1 MFGLSSQMASLNE
14 KASVLALARAS
25 KDRWYKVAAL
35 IDRARSAAD
44 ILEGRWSG
52 FDPYEAALVRDLAGS
67 ADPKQLTEY
76 RELINRLEAAGVHV
90 VTILDGDYPAN
101 LRAIYNQPPVLF
113 VKGALDKSDERAVAV
128 VGTRSASP
136 EGLRQAH
143 RLAYQLARRGV
154 TVLSGLARGI
164 DTAVHRGALAAGG
177 RTVAVMGAGID
188 VIYPPENAALAS
200 SILNRGALVSQF
212 WPGTPPISH
221 NFPMRNVV
229 MSGLSIGTVV
239 VEANSTSGAK
249 MQARLA
255 LEHGKR
261 VFLVESLVMSQPWAK
276 RYAKQAGAT
285 VVRSV
290 DDIVD
295 ILDEAEAPVRQLSL
309 G

>member
-1 MFGLSSQMASLNE
+1 MFAMSSRMASLTE

-25 KDRWYKVAAL
+25 KERWYKVAAL
-35 IDRARSAAD
+35 VDRARSAAD

-52 FDPYEAALVRDLAGS
+52 FDPYEAALVRDLAGA
-67 ADPKQLTEY
+67 ADATQVAEY
-76 RELINRLEAAGVHV
+76 RELINRLEATGVHV
-90 VTILDGDYPAN
+90 VTILDADYPAN
-101 LRAIYNQPPVLF
+101 LRAIYNQPPMLF
-113 VKGALDKSDERAVAV
+113 VRGNLDKNDERAVAV
-128 VGTRSASP
+128 VGTRLASP

-154 TVLSGLARGI
+154 TVVSGLARGI
-164 DTAVHRGALAAGG
+164 DTAAHNGALAAGG

-188 VIYPPENAALAS
+188 VIYPAENAALANR
-200 SILNRGALVSQF
+200 ILSRGALVSQF

-229 MSGLSIGTVV
+229 MSGLSVGTVV

-261 VFLVESLVMSQPWAK
+261 VFLIESLVMSQPWAK

-290 DDIVD
+290 DDIVE
-295 ILDEAEAPVRQLSL
+295 ILDAAEAPVKQLSL

>member
-1 MFGLSSQMASLNE
+1 MFADLDRMASLTE
-14 KASVLALARAS
+14 RAGVLGLARAS

-35 IDRARSAAD
+35 IDRARSASD
-44 ILEGRWSG
+44 ILEGRWRG
-52 FDPYEAALVRDLAGS
+52 FDPYEAALAVELIGAANATQLA
-67 ADPKQLTEY
+67 EY
-76 RELINRLEAAGVHV
+76 RELINRLETDGIQV
-90 VTILDGDYPAN
+90 VTILDNEYPSN
-101 LRAIYNQPPVLF
+101 LRAIYNQPPMLF
-113 VKGALDKSDERAVAV
+113 VRGTLEKTDERAVAV

-136 EGLRQAH
+136 EGLAQAH
-143 RLAYQLARRGV
+143 RLAFQLARRGV

-164 DTAVHRGALAAGG
+164 DTAAHKGALAAGG

-188 VIYPPENAALAS
+188 IIYPSENAALANR
-200 SILNRGALVSQF
+200 IADRGALVSQF

-239 VEANSTSGAK
+239 VEAAATSGAK

-261 VFLVESLVMSQPWAK
+261 VFLVESLVMSQPWAQ
-276 RYAKQAGAT
+276 RYAKQSGAT

-290 DDIVD
+290 DDIID